1 MALSILEKVG
11 LQKQAATLKSQ
22 LAAAGL
28 TIMDKIR
35 LQRELAA
42 VLAKLKGEAKPA
54 PAEGEDED
62 EGSDEEAKATAG
74 RSIVGLAINGANHPA
89 WARRAE
95 TAENLDLVLSNAE
108 HEIAVLFSPGSGG
121 AKRSNFHIFWPRH
134 LSGTNAEGGTT
145 TMSADNAWRGVQSPF
160 PPKLRKKVRYMVE
173 QAERE
178 ITRLTT
184 DGISGAK
191 VEMMTAGAR
200 LVREN
205 EFGLGRTLREA
216 YAALVA
222 TEKGVD
228 ALDSLNGESVL
239 DAIQTLYVRADYAL
253 GALETARIDAE
264 KEHSKESMRR
274 YTPSLPRL
282 EELRKLVE
290 ESEASQ
296 PKKDS
301 LFRMIGELE
310 DIARQLES
318 DTKSDEKL
326 PEPAPAP
333 AEDQLVADYVAGNF
347 SQLPYPDFRQKVMDV
362 DAAGAT
368 LDQVKDGAVMWLT
381 ANADSIE
388 KPAA

>member
-11 LQKQAATLKSQ
+11 LQKQAATLKGQ
-22 LAAAGL
+22 LGAAGL

-54 PAEGEDED
+54 PAEGGDDD
-62 EGSDEEAKATAG
+62 EGSDEEAQATTG
-74 RSIVGLAINGANHPA
+74 RSIVGLPINGANHPA
-89 WARRAE
+89 WARRVE

-108 HEIAVLFSPGSGG
+108 HEIAVLFSPAAGG
-121 AKRSNFHIFWPRH
+121 IQRSSFRIFWPKF
-134 LSGTNAEGGTT
+134 LSGTNAEGGTQVIEAG
-145 TMSADNAWRGVQSPF
+145 SAWRGIHSPF
-160 PPKLRKKVRYMVE
+160 PAKLRKKVRYMVE

-178 ITRLTT
+178 IARITK
-184 DGISGAK
+184 DGINGAK
-191 VEMMTAGAR
+191 VEMMAAGAR

-216 YAALVA
+216 YAALIA
-222 TEKGVD
+222 SEAGVG
-228 ALDSLNGESVL
+228 ALDSLHGESML

-253 GALETARIDAE
+253 GALETARTDAE
-264 KEHSKESMRR
+264 KERSKESMRR

-282 EELRKLVE
+282 EELRKQVE

-318 DTKSDEKL
+318 DTKIDEKL

-333 AEDQLVADYVAGNF
+333 AEGQLVADYVAGNF

-388 KPAA
+388 RPAA

>member
-62 EGSDEEAKATAG
+62 EGSDEEAKSTAG

-121 AKRSNFHIFWPRH
+121 ANRSNFHIFWPRH
-134 LSGTNAEGGTT
+134 LSGTNAEGGTS

-178 ITRLTT
+178 ITRLAN
-184 DGISGAK
+184 DGIAGAK
-191 VEMMTAGAR
+191 VEMMAAGVR

-253 GALETARIDAE
+253 GALETARTDAE

-318 DTKSDEKL
+318 DTKIDEKL

>member
-62 EGSDEEAKATAG
+62 EGSDEEAKSTAG

-134 LSGTNAEGGTT
+134 LSGTNAEGGTS

-318 DTKSDEKL
+318 DTKIDEKL

>member
-54 PAEGEDED
+54 PAEGED

>member
-1 MALSILEKVG
+1 LSILEKVG

-134 LSGTNAEGGTT
+134 LSGTNAEGGTS

-178 ITRLTT
+178 ITRLAN
-184 DGISGAK
+184 DGIAGAK
-191 VEMMTAGAR
+191 VEMMAAGVR

-253 GALETARIDAE
+253 GALETARTDAE

-318 DTKSDEKL
+318 DTKIDEKL